1 MVDAYVAK
9 LAKSQLAKGRNNFAP
24 DFVGHVELDHA
35 HGRRAERG
43 VFLRSHGGAMW
54 LDKTV
59 LKVWL
64 MMKLVQGNSLSK
76 LRRG

>member
-1 MVDAYVAK
+1 
-9 LAKSQLAKGRNNFAP
+9 
-24 DFVGHVELDHA
+24 
-35 HGRRAERG
+35 
-43 VFLRSHGGAMW
+43 MW